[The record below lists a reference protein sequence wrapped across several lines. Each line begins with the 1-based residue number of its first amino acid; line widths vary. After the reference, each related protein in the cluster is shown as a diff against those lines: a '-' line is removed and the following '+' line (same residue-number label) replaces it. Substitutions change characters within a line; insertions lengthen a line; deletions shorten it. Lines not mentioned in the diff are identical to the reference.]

1 MADFKT
7 HIFVAS
13 PLSGLA
19 ATSLLVARM
28 ATPREVVLYFLLGS
42 IGGILPDI
50 DSDTSIPVRLTFNFL
65 APVIAF
71 LIMFAQ
77 GSAYSVIELLLI
89 WLTSFLIV
97 KYCVFSFFTHL
108 TVHRGV
114 IHSIPGGV
122 LFWFLTNILFYRV
135 FGFSSFNAW
144 MAGFFVF
151 FGYIIHLVLDE
162 LNSLNLLGSQVK
174 NSLGTALSLVKF
186 NDLKTTILL
195 YLAVIALF
203 YLNPDPEPFFDKI
216 LNKNVY
222 LHIRFFPQGQWFQDL
237 FKSLTSLRLPVMP
250 R

>member
-13 PLSGLA
+13 SLSGLA
-19 ATSLLVARM
+19 ATSLLVVRM

-71 LIMFAQ
+71 LIMFTQ
-77 GSAYSVIELLLI
+77 GSTYSVIELLII

-97 KYCVFSFFTHL
+97 KYCIFSFFTHL

-114 IHSIPGGV
+114 IHSIPAGV

-135 FGFSSFNAW
+135 FGFSSFSAW

-151 FGYIIHLVLDE
+151 FGYIIHLALDE
-162 LNSLNLLGSQVK
+162 LKSLNLMGSQVK
-174 NSLGTALSLVKF
+174 KSLGTALSLAQF

-203 YLNPDPEPFFDKI
+203 YLNPDPQPFFDKI
-216 LNKNVY
+216 LDKNMY

-237 FKSLTSLRLPVMP
+237 FKRLIELA
-250 R
+250 

>member
-19 ATSLLVARM
+19 ATSLLVAGM

-50 DSDTSIPVRLTFNFL
+50 DSDTSVPVRLTFNFL

-71 LIMFAQ
+71 LIMFTQ
-77 GSAYSVIELLLI
+77 GSDYSVAELLLV
-89 WLTSFLIV
+89 WLTSFLLI
-97 KYCVFSFFTHL
+97 KYGVFSFFTRL

-114 IHSIPGGV
+114 IHSIPAGV
-122 LFWFLTNILFYRV
+122 LFWLLSNILFYRV
-135 FGFSSFNAW
+135 FHFSNFTAW

-151 FGYIIHLVLDE
+151 FGFIVHLVLDE
-162 LNSLNLLGSQVK
+162 LNSLNLHGKEVK
-174 NSLGTALSLVKF
+174 KSFGTALKLVNF
-186 NDLKTTILL
+186 NDLKTTTLL
-195 YLAVIALF
+195 YLSVIGLF
-203 YLNPDPEPFFDKI
+203 YLTPDPNPFFAKV

-222 LHIRFFPQGQWFQDL
+222 LHIRFFPQGEWFQDL
-237 FKSLTSLRLPVMP
+237 FKNARTLLGI
-250 R
+250 